1 MQEFTS
7 EQRCVAAKEWLSAQ
21 LGTEVANM
29 NKILA
34 DRATAGEVRDFVAIR
49 FSADCKPK

>member
-7 EQRCVAAKEWLSAQ
+7 EQRCVAAKEWISAR
-21 LGTEVANM
+21 LGTEVADM

-34 DRATAGEVRDFVAIR
+34 ERMIAGEVRDFVAIR